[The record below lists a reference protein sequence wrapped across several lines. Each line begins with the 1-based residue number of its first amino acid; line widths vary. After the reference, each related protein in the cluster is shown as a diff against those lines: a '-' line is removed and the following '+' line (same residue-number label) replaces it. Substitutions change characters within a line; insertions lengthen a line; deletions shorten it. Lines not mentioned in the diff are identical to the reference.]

1 MHVELATS
9 TSARSDA
16 AAATVPDRRRRF
28 DLFEAWMLAL
38 FAAISVWVLGFDLFQ
53 VVVHG
58 RVWTGTDGMFL
69 VDQMQYLAWIQSA
82 SHHFLSA
89 NLFVLHPTPADYF
102 QPAIAISGGLT
113 ALGMAPWLALLLWK
127 PVAVLSFFLVIR
139 HYIHR
144 SVEALWARR
153 TALALTLFF
162 GSFTVVYGDF
172 GVLGDLFPG
181 FLSWGYVFALL
192 ALAAIIGALLRYATA
207 WREGRLTWLP
217 GMLGAGATLLHPW
230 HGELLILTV
239 LGAELFAGRM
249 RGGLRQGALK
259 QRLALPALTIALT
272 ALPLLYYAALGRFDT
287 SWHLA
292 REASKHTYPLWS
304 LLLALLPLLVP
315 AILGYRTRPT
325 NFLAAATRA
334 WPLAAL
340 VLFFLSASALGATP
354 LHAFQGVTL
363 PLSLLAVEGLR
374 RSGVAGRLRRPRL
387 VGILAVLLVTAPTTL
402 YELGHA
408 ADLLTPDPQN
418 PTFIARDEQRAIQ
431 DLAKNPRPGGVFTRS
446 YLGAVLPAKT
456 GRRVFVGDCLWSQP
470 NCYDRVNAA
479 QALFSGSMPDAAAR
493 TLIRQSGAAFVLAD
507 CQSPADLDRVLGT
520 MAVNARRFGCARI
533 YEVASPSRP
542 SGPLAESPPDAAV
555 RATRRQ

>member
-1 MHVELATS
+1 MHVELAAT
-9 TSARSDA
+9 TPARSDA
-16 AAATVPDRRRRF
+16 AAVAVPDRSRRF
-28 DLFEAWMLAL
+28 DPFEAWMLAL

-69 VDQMQYLAWIQSA
+69 VDQMQYLAWIRSA

-144 SVEALWARR
+144 SVDALWARR

-162 GSFTVVYGDF
+162 GSFTVVYGNF

-207 WREGRLTWLP
+207 WREHRVTWLP
-217 GMLGAGATLLHPW
+217 GLLGAGATLLHPW
-230 HGELLILTV
+230 HGELLILT
-239 LGAELFAGRM
+239 LIGAELFAGRV
-249 RGGLRQGALK
+249 RGQLRQ
-259 QRLALPALTIALT
+259 RLPLPALTIVLT

-292 REASKHTYPLWS
+292 RDASKHTYPLWS
-304 LLLALLPLLVP
+304 LLLALLPLLIP
-315 AILGYRTRPT
+315 AVLGYRTRAT
-325 NFLAAATRA
+325 SFIAAATRA

-363 PLSLLAVEGLR
+363 PLSLLAIEGLR

-387 VGILAVLLVTAPTTL
+387 VGILAVLLVTVPTTL

-418 PTFIARDEQRAIQ
+418 STFIARDEQRALK
-431 DLAKNPRPGGVFTRS
+431 DLAKNPQPGGVFTRS
-446 YLGAVLPAKT
+446 YLGAIVPAKT
-456 GRRVFVGDCLWSQP
+456 GRRVYVGDCLWSQP
-470 NCYDRVNAA
+470 NCYGRVGAA
-479 QALFSGSMPDAAAR
+479 QELFSGTMPDEAAR
-493 TLIRQSGAAFVLAD
+493 TLIRQSGARFVLAD
-507 CQSPADLDRVLGT
+507 CQSPVDLDRVLGT
-520 MAVNARRFGCARI
+520 MAADVRRFGCARI
-533 YEVASPSRP
+533 YELTSPSRP
-542 SGPLAESPPDAAV
+542 SGPLAESPRDAAV